1 LAQAKVIPLKINFK
15 TMEDF
20 KKFREYGLE
29 ELSMLEDLE
38 GNMIE
43 DGGNSP
49 FFGIY
54 EGNQLV
60 ARMSLYKTDKKYDR
74 YFNPPQD
81 FYELFKLEVL
91 PDYRGKQLG
100 SALVTYAKSLGY
112 PIKTN
117 ARNGSSKFWL
127 KMGFQPVKYDPTR
140 DRGENPY
147 VWHPDG
153 MESI

>member
-1 LAQAKVIPLKINFK
+1 MTFSKVVPLKINYK
-15 TMEDF
+15 TIEDF

-43 DGGNSP
+43 GGANSP

-54 EGNQLV
+54 DGENLV
-60 ARMSLYKTDKKYDR
+60 ARMSLYNIGSKYDN
-74 YFNPPQD
+74 YFNPSQNH
-81 FYELFKLEVL
+81 YELFKLEVL
-91 PDYRGKQLG
+91 PEYRGKKLG
-100 SALVTYAKSLGY
+100 ETLVKYAKSLGH

-117 ARNGSSKFWL
+117 ARNASHDFWL
-127 KMGFQPVKYDPTR
+127 KMEFIPAKYDPIR

-147 VWHPDG
+147 IWHPDG
-153 MESI
+153 LEE